1 MFFEFLSVQMTEVT
15 LFLNERLSDA
25 LERSGCGNTR
35 VFIDQDC
42 TQEIDVDRTGK
53 VLGIA
58 PGSTLYGK
66 RKTGIS
72 LFINPIQ
79 APVFPEPT
87 LDIESGDTIQTLKAR
102 IAERSGVAAEK
113 IRLVFKGEEL
123 KVGTVA
129 EHGLEEHSEVFLF
142 VS

>member
-1 MFFEFLSVQMTEVT
+1 MTEVT

-35 VFIDQDC
+35 LFLDEAR

-53 VLGIA
+53 VLDIA

-72 LFINPIQ
+72 IFINAIQ

-87 LDIESGDTIQTLKAR
+87 LDVEPGDTIQTVKAR
-102 IAERSGVAAEK
+102 IAERSGLAAEK

-123 KVGTVA
+123 KAGTVA
-129 EHGLEEHSEVFLF
+129 ERGLDEHSEVFLF